1 MQRIDSVI
9 MSLQAIRANKLRSS
23 LTLVGIV
30 LGVAS
35 IIAVM
40 TGISVVQ
47 GTMEKEMSVLGAQ
60 TFQVQKWPSG
70 FSTDEERR
78 EAMRRPPVTLSD
90 AKAIRDNVESVDIVG
105 SEIWDFGFKAEFR
118 GEETNDNISIVGGT
132 PEYPQNNTH
141 FVAYGRN
148 ISQTDVRAGRKVV
161 VIGSAIAQSLYPFL
175 DPVGRDIRVDGR
187 KYQVIGVFDEKKS
200 AFGGQ
205 YDNYILMPVSTFVNT
220 YGMTDR
226 NGFER
231 SVNITVHAKSQELIA
246 DAIEETRQV
255 LRRVRGVRR
264 GENDN
269 FEYFN
274 SESTINEFN
283 QMTAGIKV
291 GAFIIGIIALLVA
304 GIGIMNIMLVSVTE
318 RTKEIGIRKSLGA
331 RSSGAVQRRWSHW
344 CCRRLWYWQHDGEDG
359 NLVVIRSGCSRWMGA
374 SWPAVL
380 HGRWCHLRNAACDQ
394 GIAPQSYRCFTLR
407 ISAQTL
413 LQKCNEGAKR
423 CANRPGKG

>member
-1 MQRIDSVI
+1 MRRIDSVI

-47 GTMEKEMSVLGAQ
+47 GTMEQEMSVLGAQ

-78 EAMRRPPVTLSD
+78 EAMRRPPMTLSD
-90 AKAIRDNVESVDIVG
+90 AKAIRDNVASVDIVG
-105 SEIWDFGFKAEFR
+105 SEIWEFGFKAEYR
-118 GEETNDNISIVGGT
+118 GEETNDNVQICGGT

-141 FVAYGRN
+141 FVGYGRN
-148 ISQTDVRAGRKVV
+148 ISQTDVRAARKVV
-161 VIGSAIAQSLYPFL
+161 VIGYALAQRLYPFV

-187 KYQVIGVFDEKKS
+187 EYKVVGVFDEKKS
-200 AFGGQ
+200 AFGGG
-205 YDNYILMPVSTFVNT
+205 YDNYVLMPVTTFVNT

-231 SVNITVHAKSQELIA
+231 SVNITVHAKSPELID

-264 GENDN
+264 GEKDN

-274 SESTINEFN
+274 SESMIGEFN

-318 RTKEIGIRKSLGA
+318 RTKEIGIRKALGA
-331 RSSGAVQRRWSHW
+331 KPRFILRQFLLEAVVLCNLGGVIGVAVGFGIGNMMVKMGMSSSFETVVPVEWAIIGLLFCTAVGVIFGMLPAIKAS
-344 CCRRLWYWQHDGEDG
+344 RLNPID
-359 NLVVIRSGCSRWMGA
+359 A
-374 SWPAVL
+374 
-380 HGRWCHLRNAACDQ
+380 LR
-394 GIAPQSYRCFTLR
+394 Y
-407 ISAQTL
+407 
-413 LQKCNEGAKR
+413 E
-423 CANRPGKG
+423 

>member
-1 MQRIDSVI
+1 

-47 GTMEKEMSVLGAQ
+47 GTMEQEMSVLGAQ

-78 EAMRRPPVTLSD
+78 EAMRRPPMTLSD
-90 AKAIRDNVESVDIVG
+90 AKAIRDNVASVDIVG
-105 SEIWDFGFKAEFR
+105 SEIWEFGFKAEYR
-118 GEETNDNISIVGGT
+118 GEETNDNVQICGGT

-141 FVAYGRN
+141 FVGYGRN
-148 ISQTDVRAGRKVV
+148 ISQTDVRAARKVV
-161 VIGSAIAQSLYPFL
+161 VIGYALAQRLYPFV

-187 KYQVIGVFDEKKS
+187 EYKVVGVFDEKKS
-200 AFGGQ
+200 AFGGG
-205 YDNYILMPVSTFVNT
+205 YDNYVLMPVTTFVNT

-231 SVNITVHAKSQELIA
+231 SVNITVHAKSPELIN

-264 GENDN
+264 GEKDN

-274 SESTINEFN
+274 SESMIGEFN

-318 RTKEIGIRKSLGA
+318 RTKEIGIRKALGA
-331 RSSGAVQRRWSHW
+331 KPRFILRQFLLEAVVLCNVGGVIGVLVGFGIGNMMVKMGMSSSFETVVPVEWAIIGLLFCTAVGVIFGMLPAIKAS
-344 CCRRLWYWQHDGEDG
+344 RLNPID
-359 NLVVIRSGCSRWMGA
+359 A
-374 SWPAVL
+374 
-380 HGRWCHLRNAACDQ
+380 LR
-394 GIAPQSYRCFTLR
+394 Y
-407 ISAQTL
+407 
-413 LQKCNEGAKR
+413 E
-423 CANRPGKG
+423 

>member
-226 NGFER
+226 DGFER
-231 SVNITVHAKSQELIA
+231 SVNITVHAKSPELIA

-255 LRRVRGVRR
+255 LRRVRGVHR
-264 GENDN
+264 GEKDN

-331 RSSGAVQRRWSHW
+331 KPSYILRQFLLEAVVLCNVGGVIGVAVGFGIGNMMVKMGISSSFEAVVPVGWAVVGLLFCTAVGVIFGMLPAIKAS
-344 CCRRLWYWQHDGEDG
+344 RLNPID
-359 NLVVIRSGCSRWMGA
+359 A
-374 SWPAVL
+374 
-380 HGRWCHLRNAACDQ
+380 LR
-394 GIAPQSYRCFTLR
+394 Y
-407 ISAQTL
+407 
-413 LQKCNEGAKR
+413 E
-423 CANRPGKG
+423 